1 MVTSHIQRIET
12 IVGRGSHVTGD
23 MIVQGSIHVNGEVDG
38 SVRATGFVT
47 VSETGIIHG
56 GLEGEYA
63 IVGGVVEGDVQ
74 VKGKV
79 VLSKYA
85 KLKGDIVSSRLIIED
100 GAVFEGK
107 SSMAATS
114 VTENDVPDELFAP
127 RNA

>member
-1 MVTSHIQRIET
+1 MSNSRLQRIET

-38 SVRATGFVT
+38 SVKATGFVT
-47 VSETGIIHG
+47 VSETGVIHG
-56 GLEGEYA
+56 GLSGEYA
-63 IVGGVVEGDVQ
+63 IVGGVVEGDVA

-85 KLKGDIVSSRLIIED
+85 KLKGDIISSRLIIED

-107 SSMAATS
+107 STMAASKPTPEDASDLLSTS
-114 VTENDVPDELFAP
+114 NG
-127 RNA
+127 